1 MKNKDNKVIQLY
13 DKEHKL
19 CNIGNPFAILQSEE
33 NKKNFED
40 MMDSILNTTP
50 QEKYDWCVR
59 ASNFRDDL
67 IENFKK
73 KTKK

>member
-1 MKNKDNKVIQLY
+1 MINKDNKVIQIY

-19 CNIGNPFAILQSEE
+19 CNFRNPFTIPQSKE
-33 NKKNFED
+33 NKKNFEN

-50 QEKYDWCVR
+50 QEKDDWIVR
-59 ASNFRDDL
+59 ALNFRDDL
-67 IENFKK
+67 ITEFKK